1 MRLDFKNIC
10 IKENPEIDGNMCGG
24 LYMLGPGVALLG
36 GVALWTWA
44 LLPESQ
50 LSHSKQPS
58 DEDVELSAPP
68 APNHACLDAAMLPP

>member
-1 MRLDFKNIC
+1 
-10 IKENPEIDGNMCGG
+10 
-24 LYMLGPGVALLG
+24 MLSPGVALLG